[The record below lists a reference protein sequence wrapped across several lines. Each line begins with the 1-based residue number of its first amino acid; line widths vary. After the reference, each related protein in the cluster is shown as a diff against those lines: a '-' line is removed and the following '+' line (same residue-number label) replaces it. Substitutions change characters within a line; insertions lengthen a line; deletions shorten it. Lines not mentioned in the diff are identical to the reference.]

1 MDSTAIGEEPSP
13 ARSESSSGSES
24 EEERGYATRI
34 FRPDGYWY
42 YDAYKILPKFACLI
56 RKTVVKQGIP
66 NLPDDVCELIGEY
79 NWTNDEH
86 GINRLEIARQASQ
99 FILATLQKRMDELKN
114 RHPECVHSSDH
125 YMNVIN
131 YFRALKGDE
140 FVNGLMKADDKYLLK
155 IILPWLGLTDWGSS
169 TGSKGG
175 EYGGRT
181 LQMENF
187 KNKLHKFLKQM
198 RHSAR
203 ARANLKR
210 LAREPPSSAEESVPA
225 STALPESVRPLS
237 PHKLRALR
245 AKHFGF
251 KLSKEDKP
259 NTGGKRLHTRKLR
272 RKRKH
277 SKRSCKRR

>member
-1 MDSTAIGEEPSP
+1 MASAGMEEPSP
-13 ARSESSSGSES
+13 ARSDSGSES
-24 EEERGYATRI
+24 EEYDYATRI
-34 FRPDGYWY
+34 FRTDGFWY
-42 YDAYKILPKFACLI
+42 NDAYKILPKFACLI
-56 RKTVVKQGIP
+56 RKTVVKQGITT
-66 NLPDDVCELIGEY
+66 LPDEVCELIGEL
-79 NWTNDEH
+79 NWTNDVYGLE
-86 GINRLEIARQASQ
+86 RLKIAREASQ
-99 FILATLQKRMDELKN
+99 YILTTLQERMAALSR
-114 RHPECVHSSDH
+114 RHSECVHSDDP

-140 FVNGLMKADDKYLLK
+140 FVNGLMNENDKYLLK

-251 KLSKEDKP
+251 DLSKEDKP